1 MKSDLFSVAPLP
13 GFPPNTSPLSEI
25 QPVEITASGTANFPF
40 TAGEITNHFRL
51 AKRFPTTYFTMLEEV
66 RGRAREFADKY
77 IRPRAVDLDK
87 KISHDPTY
95 FDWDLVRKAC
105 PYRFFSMLIPTEFE
119 GMGCYSLHM
128 AAMVEELAVGCGGT
142 ASTIGVHSAGVSC
155 GMISL
160 DPYILEKYLRPTAQ
174 AEIRGEP
181 ILWGGAVTEPAAGTD
196 IWDEDFLEKAR
207 VVTFAK
213 KVPGGYVLNGRK
225 CFISNGN
232 VAKYIVVAAALDP
245 KHIRESWS
253 AFLVPSD
260 TKGFSVGRI
269 ERKMGQKSSPA
280 AELIFEDMFLPDELL
295 IGKQGMGARAV
306 TVYLAGSRGPVGA
319 IGTGIARRALECLID
334 WAKQKKTGRGR
345 LIDQQA
351 IQLIIARMSKEVEEA
366 RAAYVAAGLAC
377 DEMFLNIMGNPL
389 VKIMLGAV
397 PHKLFLNP
405 SVVKIAKSDFSKN
418 IMIRI
423 LLAAVAEDR
432 LAQTSALATI
442 AKIKGSSVGVN
453 VSGEVAR
460 IMGPDSAD
468 PRWPVEKCWRDA
480 KLTQI
485 YEGTNQ
491 ANAITLFKDTVRR
504 WR

>member
-1 MKSDLFSVAPLP
+1 MNSDCSSISPLP
-13 GFPPNTSPLSEI
+13 GYPQNTSPTIEI
-25 QPVEITASGTANFPF
+25 KPAKITASGTDDFPF
-40 TAGEITNHFRL
+40 TAGEIINHFRL
-51 AKRFPTTYFTMLEEV
+51 AKRFPATYFTMFEEV
-66 RGRAREFADKY
+66 RGRAKEFADKH
-77 IRPRAVDLDK
+77 IRPGAVELDK
-87 KISHDPTY
+87 KISRDPTY
-95 FDWDLVRKAC
+95 FDWELIRKAC

-160 DPYILEKYLRPTAQ
+160 DPYVLEKYLRATAQ
-174 AEIRGEP
+174 AEKRGEP

-196 IWDEDFLEKAR
+196 IWDEDFLEKAKI
-207 VVTFAK
+207 VTFAK

-225 CFISNGN
+225 CFISNGS
-232 VAKYIVVAAALDP
+232 VAKYFAVTAALDP
-245 KHIRESWS
+245 DNIRESWS
-253 AFLVPSD
+253 AFLVPAES
-260 TKGFSVGRI
+260 KGFSVGRI

-280 AELIFEDMFLPDELL
+280 AELIFEDMFLPDDLL
-295 IGKQGMGARAV
+295 LGGKGMGARAV
-306 TVYLAGSRGPVGA
+306 TIYLAGSRGPVGA
-319 IGTGIARRALECLID
+319 IGTGIARRALECLVD
-334 WAKQKKTGRGR
+334 WATQKKTGRGR

-351 IQLIIARMSKEVEEA
+351 IQLVIARMTKEIEEA

-377 DEMFLNIMGNPL
+377 DEIFLHIMSNPL
-389 VKIMLGAV
+389 VAAMLTAV
-397 PHKLFLNP
+397 PHKMFLNAT
-405 SVVKIAKSDFSKN
+405 VVKIAKSDFAKN
-418 IMIRI
+418 MIYRI
-423 LLAAVAEDR
+423 LSKAATEDR

-491 ANAITLFKDTVRR
+491 ANAITLFKDTVRT